1 MLRRLLDKNTRL
13 GRGIRTALQA
23 FLGVLTFA
31 VGLLTVPGLAD
42 VLTANNVVTVSTL
55 AAWVGVISYLQN
67 FLEDML
73 REEGQ

>member
-1 MLRRLLDKNTRL
+1 MNSLKWLVNKNTRH

-23 FLGVLTFA
+23 FLGVLTFV
-31 VGLLTVPGLAD
+31 VGLISVPGLAD
-42 VLTANNVVTVSTL
+42 VLTANNVVTVSSL

-73 REEGQ
+73 REW

>member
-1 MLRRLLDKNTRL
+1 MKSIKWLLDKNTRH

-23 FLGVLTFA
+23 FLGVLTFI
-31 VGLLTVPGLAD
+31 VGLLAVPGLAD

-67 FLEDML
+67 FLEDLL
-73 REEGQ
+73 RD